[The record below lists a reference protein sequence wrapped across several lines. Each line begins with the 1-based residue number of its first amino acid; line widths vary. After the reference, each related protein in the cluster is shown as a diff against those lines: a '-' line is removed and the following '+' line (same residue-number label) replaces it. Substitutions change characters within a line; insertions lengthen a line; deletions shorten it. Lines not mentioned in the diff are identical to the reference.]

1 MFDEIHVYSVT
12 SNLYMYLRSRSLGGP
27 ATADLLGDFV
37 DDVFESPDG
46 GDVDDRSTRKLVIS
60 RIMTN

>member
-12 SNLYMYLRSRSLGGP
+12 SNLYLRSRSLGGP

-46 GDVDDRSTRKLVIS
+46 GDVDDRSTRKLVMS
-60 RIMTN
+60 RILSN